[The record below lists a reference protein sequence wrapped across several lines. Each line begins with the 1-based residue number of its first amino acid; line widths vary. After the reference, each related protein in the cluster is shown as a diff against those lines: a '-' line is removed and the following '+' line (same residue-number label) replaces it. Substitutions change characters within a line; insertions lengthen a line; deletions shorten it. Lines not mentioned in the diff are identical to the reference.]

1 MANTCRFK
9 QSICNN
15 CNIKGHLA
23 KACRKIQG
31 RKFTSNTHQINTE
44 LDIARTAEE
53 SAEAELEINYTAE
66 DESEIYHLH
75 HIAGKNAYTITLRVN
90 NCDVNFEIDTGS
102 GLTIISEELYNSV
115 FKDTP
120 LQNTNICLKTY
131 SGEALSVLGKLPTE
145 IQHNGEV
152 YRQVFIYVV
161 KGRGTP
167 LLGRDLLTH
176 IKLNWCCVKKV
187 ENSLNKLLEQYSEL
201 FSSKL
206 GKMKNFQAKLNVKQ
220 GATPKFCKARNIP
233 FALQDAVKLELAR
246 LENEGILK
254 PISYSDWASP
264 IVIVPKPDG
273 DIRICADYKNTVNP
287 HIEADHYPLPTADE
301 LFTKIKGGKTFSKLD
316 LKTAYLQIEL
326 DPDSR
331 KYLVI
336 NTITG
341 LKEFTRMPYGVKPAS
356 AIFQRKLE
364 NELNN
369 IPMTV
374 VKIDDILI
382 SGTDEEDHL
391 KNLSTV
397 FETLQHLGLT
407 LNQSKCK
414 FFQNEVEYLGFILD
428 KNGIRTNPDK
438 IKAVM
443 HAPAPTNIT
452 ELQSFLGGVN
462 YYSKFIQNMAE
473 IATPL
478 YTLLKRDTAWK
489 WTEKQQKAFIH
500 VEKC

>member
-1 MANTCRFK
+1 M
-9 QSICNN
+9 
-15 CNIKGHLA
+15 
-23 KACRKIQG
+23 
-31 RKFTSNTHQINTE
+31 
-44 LDIARTAEE
+44 
-53 SAEAELEINYTAE
+53 
-66 DESEIYHLH
+66 
-75 HIAGKNAYTITLRVN
+75 
-90 NCDVNFEIDTGS
+90 
-102 GLTIISEELYNSV
+102 
-115 FKDTP
+115 
-120 LQNTNICLKTY
+120 
-131 SGEALSVLGKLPTE
+131 
-145 IQHNGEV
+145 
-152 YRQVFIYVV
+152 
-161 KGRGTP
+161 
-167 LLGRDLLTH
+167 
-176 IKLNWCCVKKV
+176 
-187 ENSLNKLLEQYSEL
+187 
-201 FSSKL
+201 
-206 GKMKNFQAKLNVKQ
+206 
-220 GATPKFCKARNIP
+220 
-233 FALQDAVKLELAR
+233 
-246 LENEGILK
+246 
-254 PISYSDWASP
+254 
-264 IVIVPKPDG
+264 
-273 DIRICADYKNTVNP
+273 
-287 HIEADHYPLPTADE
+287 
-301 LFTKIKGGKTFSKLD
+301 
-316 LKTAYLQIEL
+316 
-326 DPDSR
+326 
-331 KYLVI
+331 
-336 NTITG
+336 
-341 LKEFTRMPYGVKPAS
+341 KEFTRMPYGVKPAS

-500 VEKC
+500 LKEKLMQTPVLYLYDPKLPLKLACDASSYGVGAVLSLMLPDQSEHPIAYASRTLNKHEKMYSQLDKEGVAIIFGLKKFNQYLYGSHFTLSTDNKALRYIFDPSAPIPILAAARLVRWSVMLNGYDYDIEFKPTKEHSNADMLSRLPLIEENSNVQQPNAINAMQIDFLPITADRIREATQKDRVLKMVLHYCREGRWPDANKIDRELRAYYEKRDELSLENDIIMWGLRVVIPLKYRTQVMNELHCCHPGIVRMKGLSRIHVWFPNIDKHIEEEVRNCPECAQATKTPTKAYIHPWNWPFKPFDRISSDHVLLLASSGQLVSGWR

>member
-1 MANTCRFK
+1 MAANNLLGLLEPFDARTDDGNSYVERLEQYFIVNDIVDAKKKVAICLTVIGSNTYTLLRNLLSPEKPASKTFENLVATLKKHLSPTPITIAERYKFYERRQREGEKLSDYIAEIRKLTEHCDFGDFLSDALRDKFVCGLHRQSIRKRLLAERKLTLRGAIEIAQSLEEAETQSSLISSFSKHDMKSEDFTNRLFQRQQLPRNSPLRRCYRCNAADHLANTCRFK

-23 KACRKIQG
+23 KACRKLQG

-53 SAEAELEINYTAE
+53 SAEDELEINYTAE

-131 SGEALSVLGKLPTE
+131 SGEALSVLGKLPAE

-176 IKLNWCCVKKV
+176 IKLNWCCVNKV

-264 IVIVPKPDG
+264 IVIV
-273 DIRICADYKNTVNP
+273 TQ
-287 HIEADHYPLPTADE
+287 T
-301 LFTKIKGGKTFSKLD
+301 
-316 LKTAYLQIEL
+316 
-326 DPDSR
+326 
-331 KYLVI
+331 
-336 NTITG
+336 
-341 LKEFTRMPYGVKPAS
+341 
-356 AIFQRKLE
+356 
-364 NELNN
+364 
-369 IPMTV
+369 
-374 VKIDDILI
+374 
-382 SGTDEEDHL
+382 
-391 KNLSTV
+391 
-397 FETLQHLGLT
+397 
-407 LNQSKCK
+407 
-414 FFQNEVEYLGFILD
+414 
-428 KNGIRTNPDK
+428 
-438 IKAVM
+438 
-443 HAPAPTNIT
+443 
-452 ELQSFLGGVN
+452 
-462 YYSKFIQNMAE
+462 
-473 IATPL
+473 
-478 YTLLKRDTAWK
+478 
-489 WTEKQQKAFIH
+489 
-500 VEKC
+500 